1 MTDSK
6 THDVHKKEVSNNWNS
21 IQFNIPRTI
30 SDFDN
35 SDTSKHNFVAFQDKS
50 AFKKVIDTG
59 GFSENV
65 VFRGKKG
72 HFWVEK
78 GDLQSYFGQNT

>member
-1 MTDSK
+1 MWLFENRPNKFERWIKK
-6 THDVHKKEVSNNWNS
+6 TNGEEGEEEPAKKTKTSKKEVSNNWNS

-59 GFSENV
+59 LFS
-65 VFRGKKG
+65 
-72 HFWVEK
+72 
-78 GDLQSYFGQNT
+78 